1 MNLFET
7 FNIADIDFQNKSESN
22 GKYGIV
28 YCVTNKAGKK
38 FALKEMPRDSWKEPV
53 SSSEIFQFC

>member
-1 MNLFET
+1 MNLFAGI
-7 FNIADIDFQNKSESN
+7 NFQNKSEIGNS
-22 GKYGIV
+22 KYGTV
-28 YCVTNKAGKK
+28 YYVTNKAGKK